1 MILFIILI
9 GFLLRLVNLD
19 QSLWLDEAININ
31 FVKSLSF
38 KELILN
44 YSLSDLPPPLFHVL
58 LKSWISLFGSSE
70 IAIRFPSIIFGV
82 GTVFITYLIGK
93 KLFETKTALIASTL
107 IATAPLHIYYSQEAR
122 MYMMA
127 AFLASLSCYFFITI
141 LEKDSLISWF
151 GFVTSTTLMLY
162 SDYLPYVL
170 IPLFVFYLFINRR
183 NITKGT

>member
-44 YSLSDLPPPLFHVL
+44 YSLSDFHPPLFHVL
-58 LKSWISLFGSSE
+58 LKRWISLFGSSE

-93 KLFETKTALIASTL
+93 KLFET
-107 IATAPLHIYYSQEAR
+107 
-122 MYMMA
+122 
-127 AFLASLSCYFFITI
+127 
-141 LEKDSLISWF
+141 
-151 GFVTSTTLMLY
+151 STTLILY

-183 NITKGT
+183 NIAKGTLRTFVPAFIIIFVLLIPWLVIFPKQLMTGLSAAAASPAWEIGRA